1 MEIMLVL
8 RTALMTKGSVPNFRY
23 NTHKYT
29 NYVLLLKEEVL
40 SYYSVRKVIKVIKSS
55 FFVVFI
61 PKTWKVNYNWLRRLI
76 LSFKSLNCKRKDW
89 KVNHIRKHKLVFFTP
104 IPVFYLQPFHSFY
117 SSQTDQSIPSHLI
130 FSFGCTSVTILW
142 FPEMW

>member
-1 MEIMLVL
+1 MLVL

-76 LSFKSLNCKRKDW
+76 LSFKSLNCKRKD
-89 KVNHIRKHKLVFFTP
+89 
-104 IPVFYLQPFHSFY
+104 
-117 SSQTDQSIPSHLI
+117 
-130 FSFGCTSVTILW
+130 
-142 FPEMW
+142 